1 MRPWT
6 CHANRL
12 AHALIVAMLARKT
25 AAAEPS
31 TDKSRFEKGLEKRT
45 LSYWDQGKPPRF
57 YVSGRTEAGLYTKE
71 QLAIGYGQPYW
82 FSVSAEAFGISTFSF
97 GGAYAGVRGTLP
109 FLDLR
114 LGTRYSYSYKRSYL
128 PPKEHYVADDVNNV
142 DSGPNAH
149 YQSLEAE
156 LTGIIPAF
164 DGFFFPVITVY
175 HIYGIPD
182 GVFVFDE
189 SLRGVVDPPWIMGFR
204 LGYVKNF
211 GRNDFIKLGVLTET
225 VVLPGRSPIFRM
237 GPAGAITITNHID
250 LQGTLSVVLA
260 SPDSLGLFDGA
271 FGVLGFVYRWAT
283 GDEHPAFP

>member
-1 MRPWT
+1 MRPRT
-6 CHANRL
+6 CHAWRSL
-12 AHALIVAMLARKT
+12 GYALVGLVALTGRDAGAQGRVATMR
-25 AAAEPS
+25 E
-31 TDKSRFEKGLEKRT
+31 GLQRRT
-45 LSYWDQGKPPRF
+45 LSYWDQGNPRF
-57 YVSGRTEAGLYTKE
+57 FVSGRTEAGLYLKQ
-71 QLAIGYGQPYW
+71 QLAVGYGQPHW
-82 FSVSAEAFGISTFSF
+82 FMVTGEAFGISTFSF
-97 GGAYAGVRGTLP
+97 GGAYAGVRGALP

-164 DGFFFPVITVY
+164 DGFLFPVITVY

-211 GRNDFIKLGVLTET
+211 GRNDFIKLGVL
-225 VVLPGRSPIFRM
+225 PIFRM
-237 GPAGAITITNHID
+237 GPAGAITITDHID
-250 LQGTLSVVLA
+250 LQGTLTVVIA
-260 SPDSLGLFDGA
+260 GPDSLGLFDGA

-283 GDEHPAFP
+283 GDRHPAFP